1 MIVGDWGIT
10 EDAGGCANVK
20 TAIDTL
26 TTLINDVIA
35 PTGSDYNIA
44 ADRLYFNEVIA
55 QECTG
60 LTRNEFSYS
69 LNDIEYCILVY

>member
-1 MIVGDWGIT
+1 MLVVV
-10 EDAGGCANVK
+10 NVK

-44 ADRLYFNEVIA
+44 ADRLYFNREVIA

-60 LTRNEFSYS
+60 ST
-69 LNDIEYCILVY
+69 V